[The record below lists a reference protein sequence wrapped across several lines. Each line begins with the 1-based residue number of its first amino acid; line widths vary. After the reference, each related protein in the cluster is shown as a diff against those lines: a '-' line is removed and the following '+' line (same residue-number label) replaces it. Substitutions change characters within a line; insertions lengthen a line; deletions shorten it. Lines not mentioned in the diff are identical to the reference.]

1 MSEVLAKQVWLYG
14 WGQRM
19 AKLAPKGH
27 HASWSL
33 VLIGLAIE
41 AEEPSGLVQVNVAEL
56 APRTGLTPKGMEV
69 VLQRLPALSVL
80 DPQGNL
86 ERVDPTRVEG
96 CPLPLKMERYFE
108 QQRQQFRR
116 RPPDE

>member
-27 HASWSL
+27 HVSWSL

-41 AEEPSGLVQVNVAEL
+41 AEEPSGLVQVNVAGWHRV
-56 APRTGLTPKGMEV
+56 PGLDLRGCLK
-69 VLQRLPALSVL
+69 RL
-80 DPQGNL
+80 GCC
-86 ERVDPTRVEG
+86 EPT
-96 CPLPLKMERYFE
+96 
-108 QQRQQFRR
+108 QH
-116 RPPDE
+116 

>member
-27 HASWSL
+27 HVSRSL

-41 AEEPSGLVQVNVAEL
+41 AEEPSGLVQVNVAGWHRV
-56 APRTGLTPKGMEV
+56 PGLDLRVWRSSCSGC
-69 VLQRLPALSVL
+69 
-80 DPQGNL
+80 
-86 ERVDPTRVEG
+86 ERWVCSSLRAIWSG
-96 CPLPLKMERYFE
+96 
-108 QQRQQFRR
+108 
-116 RPPDE
+116 

>member
-27 HASWSL
+27 HVSWSL

-41 AEEPSGLVQVNVAEL
+41 AEEPSGLV
-56 APRTGLTPKGMEV
+56 
-69 VLQRLPALSVL
+69 
-80 DPQGNL
+80 
-86 ERVDPTRVEG
+86 
-96 CPLPLKMERYFE
+96 
-108 QQRQQFRR
+108 
-116 RPPDE
+116 